1 MTERFFYTKIVSVT
15 GDNFGPFFVFIK
27 QLLQIM
33 YHVISFGE
41 IKIGTFVPVTFTG
54 I

>member
-1 MTERFFYTKIVSVT
+1 MKIVSVT
-15 GDNFGPFFVFIK
+15 GDNFGPLFMFIK

-33 YHVISFGE
+33 YQLISFGE
-41 IKIGTFVPVTFTG
+41 IKIGTVVPITCTG